1 MAGHSKWANIKHRK
15 SKEDARKAKVFTK
28 LIRELTIAARMGG
41 GDVNS
46 NPRLRL
52 AMDKAFSQNM
62 PKDTI
67 QRAVKRGCGT
77 EDTDNL
83 EEIFY
88 EGYGPNGVAVMVECL
103 SDNRNRTVS
112 NVRHAFSKCGG
123 NLGTDGSVAYLF
135 NKLGLIVFA
144 KDSDEDTI
152 MGLAL
157 EAGAVDVTIDNEGN
171 IQVFTEPEEFINI
184 KELFAKEGLNAE
196 TAEVS
201 MIPSVEVTLDL
212 NDAEKMIRLLDML
225 EELDDVQEVYSNANI
240 PEDVLSQLDS

>member
-15 SKEDARKAKVFTK
+15 SKEDAKRGKVFTK
-28 LIRELTIAARMGG
+28 VIRELTIAARMGG
-41 GDVNS
+41 GDVGS

-52 AMDKAFSQNM
+52 AMDKAYAQNM
-62 PKDTI
+62 PKDTV
-67 QRAVKRGCGT
+67 QRAIKRGCG
-77 EDTDNL
+77 EGDTDNL

-123 NLGTDGSVAYLF
+123 NLGTDGSVSYLF
-135 NKLGLIVFA
+135 NKRGIFVFE
-144 KDSDEDTI
+144 KGVDEDSI
-152 MGLAL
+152 ISIAL
-157 EAGAVDVTIDNEGN
+157 EAGALDVTNDSDGN
-171 IQVFTEPEEFINI
+171 IQVITEPDDFLTV
-184 KELFAKEGLNAE
+184 KEAFTAKGLTAE

-201 MIPSVEVTLDL
+201 MVPTVEVTLAQE
-212 NDAEKMIRLLDML
+212 DAEKMIRLLDML

-240 PEDVLSQLDS
+240 PDEVLANME